1 MNSSKPAP
9 SLRARLRRRRHL
21 FLRRPPVTLEEF
33 LAVLARLYSGQPGG
47 IWLVAHPPFSENAV
61 EVPGIE
67 TIFGAEVHSLG
78 DPRPVLRVVRRF
90 WHRQA
95 GPLGRQRQRRIV
107 ENRRGGG
114 CEAPQM
120 RRAHV

>member
-1 MNSSKPAP
+1 MGITNSSKPPP
-9 SLRARLRRRRHL
+9 SFRARLRRRRHL
-21 FLRRPPVTLEEF
+21 LARRPPVMLEF
-33 LAVLARLYSGQPGG
+33 LAVLARLYSSQPGG
-47 IWLVAHPPFSENAV
+47 IWLVAHHPFPENAV

-95 GPLGRQRQRRIV
+95 GPLGRQRQRRTV
-107 ENRRGGG
+107 ENRRGSG
-114 CEAPQM
+114 CKAP
-120 RRAHV
+120 